1 MTNLN
6 GLESQNPNE
15 NNVETN
21 TNGSTVENQMSN
33 KESANDLVTG
43 SVTSDENQITDP
55 EVTNDPVADAAVEE
69 DPDNQKPVAASDKIP
84 RGRPRTRPVV
94 DKSER
99 KPGRPKKK
107 VVEDDP
113 QPSSQPSTG
122 EVSNNE
128 VACDTNPSMDSPAIV
143 EPSIENPEAAEV
155 PEQLDI
161 PTSCEETT
169 EEVVNQVSE
178 QTSKSVLVSRSAN
191 DWMKRAYN
199 MVVLKMLC
207 CQLFWEYE
215 LGILFADTGVGKTI
229 LGIQIA
235 CDIASGNP
243 NAEFTMEATA
253 QPVLY
258 IDGELSLAQF
268 KNRYSDN
275 FTNSFVFPKDLHRC
289 EIDMNQY
296 NPKEH
301 GAFHTYLV
309 NEIEKQ
315 VIQKNTKVIIIDNI
329 SCLRIGNY
337 SGKAAAELMA
347 KLNELKKKYN
357 LSILVIAHTPKR
369 KAYTPITQND
379 LNGSKILMNLC
390 DSAFAIGK
398 SSTDDSTRYIK
409 QIKGRNTEEIYGS
422 DNVINCQIVKK
433 NNNFLQFEI
442 IGYGSETD
450 HIQKPNTTPDS
461 DLINR
466 VMELYNMGKSYR
478 EIAAE
483 LSAYGNMY
491 AVKVQRMIEQ
501 AKKLLSKQDDVTPGV
516 TPTENIVAETEK
528 IDENPQ
534 ADTVDVNTTAE
545 VSPEVT
551 PEVTVE
557 VSPEVTVDEN
567 IVAEVTPEVSPEVT
581 TEVTPDVTD
590 GSTTSDKSDDQ
601 SEPIIPIKKYT
612 SDENGKPTEY
622 PSNQIPPSDLEQ
634 AA

>member
-1 MTNLN
+1 MEMSQNVN
-6 GLESQNPNE
+6 GLESQENNE
-15 NNVETN
+15 NNMEPTN
-21 TNGSTVENQMSN
+21 NGTVENQMSN
-33 KESANDLVTG
+33 TEPANDPVTA
-43 SVTSDENQITDP
+43 SVTSGENQVTDP
-55 EVTNDPVADAAVEE
+55 EVTNDPVADAAMEEDAGNSVTGSVTSDENQVTDPEVTNNPVADAAMEE
-69 DPDNQKPVAASDKIP
+69 DPGNQKPVVASDKRP
-84 RGRPRTRPVV
+84 LGRPRTRPVV
-94 DKSER
+94 DKPKGNR
-99 KPGRPKKK
+99 GRPPKKK
-107 VVEDDP
+107 VVENDETA
-113 QPSSQPSTG
+113 QASQPT
-122 EVSNNE
+122 
-128 VACDTNPSMDSPAIV
+128 IV
-143 EPSIENPEAAEV
+143 DLSIENPEATEV
-155 PEQLDI
+155 PEQLVI

-178 QTSKSVLVSRSAN
+178 QTSKSVLVSRLAN

-557 VSPEVTVDEN
+557 VSPEVTP
-567 IVAEVTPEVSPEVT
+567 T
-581 TEVTPDVTD
+581 VTD
-590 GSTTSDKSDDQ
+590 GSTTDDKSDDQ
-601 SEPIIPIKKYT
+601 SKPTIPIEKYT

-622 PSNQIPPSDLEQ
+622 PSNQIPPSSLDQ